1 MSEKP
6 RFGIGDS
13 GLARAIGAERCASSP
28 LPPGERGSK
37 SGVFLIPESR
47 LRTPRSERYRATGE
61 LPSPLVGS
69 GGERL
74 SAAGGNRRS
83 LEPERSEGAL
93 GERGARSPQG
103 FSPSPQPLSHQGR
116 GARYRLFFWYP
127 RSGVAARNAFSP
139 DRFPSSPLPSWQAEE
154 RACRLPVA
162 ADALWSP
169 SGAKVGWGRGG
180 ECTRRASFPA
190 PQPLPQWRRGETRF
204 AGRAKRSA
212 AQRGDIERHRA
223 IQGCVRWAAL
233 RLAQPT
239 RQSFVRTPPHRSRCG
254 GCEARDALRPGARS
268 RVPSYRAQG
277 RARAASSIV
286 SGR

>member
-1 MSEKP
+1 MSSREL
-6 RFGIGDS
+6 GIEIRES

-28 LPPGERGSK
+28 LPSWERGR
-37 SGVFLIPESR
+37 GR
-47 LRTPRSERYRATGE
+47 G
-61 LPSPLVGS
+61 
-69 GGERL
+69 
-74 SAAGGNRRS
+74 
-83 LEPERSEGAL
+83 
-93 GERGARSPQG
+93 GARSPQG

-116 GARYRLFFWYP
+116 GARYRLFFSYP

-139 DRFPSSPLPSWQAEE
+139 DRFPSPPLPLWEAEQS
-154 RACRLPVA
+154 ACRLPVA

-169 SGAKVGWGRGG
+169 SEAKVGWGRGG
-180 ECTRRASFPA
+180 ECSRRASFLS
-190 PQPLPQWRRGETRF
+190 PQPLPQWRRGETHF
-204 AGRAKRSA
+204 VGWAKRSA
-212 AQRGDIERHRA
+212 AQRRDIERHRE
-223 IQGCVRWAAL
+223 IQGCVRWATL

-239 RQSFVRTPPHRSRCG
+239 WQSFVRIPPHRSRCG